1 MSVNGTHRLGG
12 KKSAIA
18 LPITIKKLTFKVYKR
33 HFKLPTNKNGKKK
46 KSLHRKNGQFSK
58 RKIKWPISSILKDV
72 QNTN

>member
-33 HFKLPTNKNGKKK
+33 HFKLHTNKNGKKK
-46 KSLHRKNGQFSK
+46 KAFIGKMGSSVRGKSNGQ
-58 RKIKWPISSILKDV
+58 
-72 QNTN
+72 